1 MSTPHGGARP
11 SSSPASEQRRQRIAD
26 ATLAL
31 LRERDAAKIT
41 VADIAETADVSVA
54 TVYNLVGPRERVLS
68 AVLDGY
74 VGRLDAAL
82 GARPMHNDPVEA
94 VVDVV
99 RVAVTQS
106 LHDPVPLRAVLREL
120 GPLDFAENRGSGLEQ
135 LLLPRLRNVVSLD
148 DDSAA
153 RTVAQLIVYG
163 FRGVLLSWAHLLI
176 SDTAF
181 HRDAELI
188 TRSLVP
194 DDREIEET
202 L

>member
-1 MSTPHGGARP
+1 
-11 SSSPASEQRRQRIAD
+11 
-26 ATLAL
+26 
-31 LRERDAAKIT
+31 
-41 VADIAETADVSVA
+41 
-54 TVYNLVGPRERVLS
+54 
-68 AVLDGY
+68 
-74 VGRLDAAL
+74 
-82 GARPMHNDPVEA
+82 MHNDPVEA

-120 GPLDFAENRGSGLEQ
+120 GPLDFAEHRGSGLEQ

-176 SDTAF
+176 SDTTF
-181 HRDAELI
+181 RRDAELI